1 MPPNVSPVYTPGSS
15 LEFHDL
21 TPPTRPK
28 PLRVRALL
36 YLAELAEGVAVA
48 VGTTLMLSV
57 GAGIAIYLVQ
67 ANAHVDWVQM
77 PDTTAEIRTVQVPSS
92 AEQVDQ

>member
-1 MPPNVSPVYTPGSS
+1 MAPSAHRPSISTRQPPAHSMP
-15 LEFHDL
+15 LH
-21 TPPTRPK
+21 
-28 PLRVRALL
+28 VRILL
-36 YLAELAEGVAVA
+36 SLAESVAVA

-77 PDTTAEIRTVQVPSS
+77 PDTTAEIRTVQGPPT